1 MWLGQV
7 DLMSRTNFLRGG
19 VRLPL
24 ELPVEVHWRGRR
36 GKKQHAQ
43 GKTVAISGNG
53 FYIILPKR
61 LAHETP
67 IDFTMDLPVELTRIP
82 LKLAGQG
89 RVVRGKLSSAKTGV
103 AAIIDDYHFLL
114 AAPEV

>member
-1 MWLGQV
+1 
-7 DLMSRTNFLRGG
+7 MSRTNFLRGG

-24 ELPVEVHWRGRR
+24 ELPVEVRWRGRR

-53 FYIILPKR
+53 FYILLPKR

-67 IDFTMDLPVELTRIP
+67 IDFTMDLPVELTRVP
-82 LKLAGQG
+82 MKLAGQG
-89 RVVRGKLSSAKTGV
+89 LSPHMAGGGFGPAPAGWPVRSL
-103 AAIIDDYHFLL
+103 
-114 AAPEV
+114 